1 MWTCWVRTKVD
12 WVVEAAEALLGQTS
26 ILAPSGKQNGGTCQE
41 NRLENNIA
49 IKTNY
54 SSNDLKETVLVSRVK
69 LLFALE
75 RGKWSR
81 SVG

>member
-12 WVVEAAEALLGQTS
+12 WVVEAAEALLGHTS
-26 ILAPSGKQNGGTCQE
+26 MLAPSGKQNGGTCHEKEIRKQQRYK
-41 NRLENNIA
+41 NKL
-49 IKTNY
+49 
-54 SSNDLKETVLVSRVK
+54 SNSLRETVLVSSVK

>member
-1 MWTCWVRTKVD
+1 M
-12 WVVEAAEALLGQTS
+12 VEAAEALLGQTS
-26 ILAPSGKQNGGTCQE
+26 MLAPSGKQNGGTCQE
-41 NRLENNIA
+41 KEIRKQHRYKNKLS
-49 IKTNY
+49 Y
-54 SSNDLKETVLVSRVK
+54 SSNDLRETVLVSSVK